1 MGAAAAPMLI
11 GSAIGAFT
19 NKDPLKGALLGGFMG
34 AAGGALMPTLG
45 GLGSTAG
52 TTATTAGTTAAN
64 TAATAGTTAANTAA
78 TTVANAGALPVQAFT
93 TGPTAAMQAA
103 NLTTGPTGIIG
114 TEAAKAGLFS
124 GATPVTTTALQGK
137 GLAQT
142 TAIQRPLTLG
152 MPGVEPGQGYEY
164 TLGDRFGQIGQFAQ
178 QNPVLTQMAA
188 QTGQSLLQ
196 QQERPLSTPG
206 LLRGS
211 QIPMEAAQYDVGIP
225 KVSLI

>member
-45 GLGSTAG
+45 GLGSA
-52 TTATTAGTTAAN
+52 AAN
-64 TAATAGTTAANTAA
+64 TAATAGTTAAGANIPAGAAFINPAGVNAATAAA
-78 TTVANAGALPVQAFT
+78 TTAPS
-93 TGPTAAMQAA
+93 AMFPSGV
-103 NLTTGPTGIIG
+103 LS
-114 TEAAKAGLFS
+114 TEAAKSAGSGIFS
-124 GATPVTTTALQGK
+124 APRAVN
-137 GLAQT
+137 
-142 TAIQRPLTLG
+142 TAITPSFERPLTLG
-152 MPGVEPGQGYEY
+152 MPNVEPGQGYEY

-178 QNPVLTQMAA
+178 QNPVLTQMAS

-196 QQERPLSTPG
+196 QPERPLPAPG

>member
-45 GLGSTAG
+45 GLGSTA
-52 TTATTAGTTAAN
+52 AN

-93 TGPTAAMQAA
+93 KGPTAAMQAA

>member
-45 GLGSTAG
+45 GLGSTA
-52 TTATTAGTTAAN
+52 AN
-64 TAATAGTTAANTAA
+64 TAATAGTTAASALP
-78 TTVANAGALPVQAFT
+78 ANAVQAFT
-93 TGPTAAMQAA
+93 TGPSAAMQAA
-103 NLTTGPTGIIG
+103 NLTTGPTGILG
-114 TEAAKAGLFS
+114 VEAAKSAGSGIFS
-124 GATPVTTTALQGK
+124 APRAVN
-137 GLAQT
+137 
-142 TAIQRPLTLG
+142 TAITPSFERPLTLG
-152 MPGVEPGQGYEY
+152 MPNVEPGQGYQY
-164 TLGDRFGQIGQFAQ
+164 TLGDRFSQIGQFAQ
-178 QNPVLTQMAA
+178 QNPVLTQMAS

-196 QQERPLSTPG
+196 QPERPLPAPG

>member
-34 AAGGALMPTLG
+34 AAGGAFMPTLG
-45 GLGSTAG
+45 GLGS
-52 TTATTAGTTAAN
+52 TAAN
-64 TAATAGTTAANTAA
+64 TAATAGTTAASALP
-78 TTVANAGALPVQAFT
+78 ANAVQAFT
-93 TGPTAAMQAA
+93 TGPSAAMQAA
-103 NLTTGPTGIIG
+103 NLTTGPTGILG
-114 TEAAKAGLFS
+114 TEAAKSAGSGIFS
-124 GATPVTTTALQGK
+124 APRAVN
-137 GLAQT
+137 
-142 TAIQRPLTLG
+142 TAITPSFERPLTLG
-152 MPGVEPGQGYEY
+152 MPNVEPGQGYQY
-164 TLGDRFGQIGQFAQ
+164 TLGDRFSQIGQFAQ
-178 QNPVLTQMAA
+178 QNPVLTQMAS

-196 QQERPLSTPG
+196 QPERPLPAPG

>member
-1 MGAAAAPMLI
+1 MFPLAPFLIGAAMGAL
-11 GSAIGAFT
+11 T

-45 GLGSTAG
+45 GLGSTA
-52 TTATTAGTTAAN
+52 AN
-64 TAATAGTTAANTAA
+64 TAATAGTTAGTTAA
-78 TTVANAGALPVQAFT
+78 SALPANAVQAFT

-103 NLTTGPTGIIG
+103 NLTTGPTGILG

-124 GATPVTTTALQGK
+124 GATPVTTPALQGQ

-142 TAIQRPLTLG
+142 AAIQRPLTLG
-152 MPGVEPGQGYEY
+152 MPGVEPGQGYQY
-164 TLGDRFGQIGQFAQ
+164 TLGDRFSQIGQFAQ

-196 QQERPLSTPG
+196 QQERPLPAPG

>member
-45 GLGSTAG
+45 GLGSTA
-52 TTATTAGTTAAN
+52 AN
-64 TAATAGTTAANTAA
+64 TAATAGNTAA
-78 TTVANAGALPVQAFT
+78 TTVANASALPVQAFT
-93 TGPTAAMQAA
+93 QGPTAAMQAA
-103 NLTTGPTGIIG
+103 NLTTGPTGIVG

-124 GATPVTTTALQGK
+124 GATPVTTPALQGQ

-211 QIPMEAAQYDVGIP
+211 QIPMEAAQYNVGIP

>member
-45 GLGSTAG
+45 GLGSTA
-52 TTATTAGTTAAN
+52 AN

-78 TTVANAGALPVQAFT
+78 TTAASSLPANAVQAFT

-114 TEAAKAGLFS
+114 TEAAKGGLFS
-124 GATPVTTTALQGK
+124 GATPVTTPALQGK

-142 TAIQRPLTLG
+142 AAIQRPLTLG

>member
-45 GLGSTAG
+45 GLGSTA
-52 TTATTAGTTAAN
+52 AN
-64 TAATAGTTAANTAA
+64 TAATAGTTAAGANIPAGAAFINPAGVNAATAA
-78 TTVANAGALPVQAFT
+78 A
-93 TGPTAAMQAA
+93 TGPSAI
-103 NLTTGPTGIIG
+103 LGV
-114 TEAAKAGLFS
+114 EAAKSAGSGIFS
-124 GATPVTTTALQGK
+124 APRAVN
-137 GLAQT
+137 
-142 TAIQRPLTLG
+142 TAITPSFERPLTLG
-152 MPGVEPGQGYEY
+152 MPNVEPGQGYQY
-164 TLGDRFGQIGQFAQ
+164 TLGDRFSQIGQFAQ
-178 QNPVLTQMAA
+178 QNPVLTQMAS

-196 QQERPLSTPG
+196 QPERPLPAPG

>member
-45 GLGSTAG
+45 GIGSTAAG
-52 TTATTAGTTAAN
+52 TTAATTAGTTAAS
-64 TAATAGTTAANTAA
+64 ALP
-78 TTVANAGALPVQAFT
+78 ANAVQAFT

-103 NLTTGPTGIIG
+103 NLTTGPTGILG
-114 TEAAKAGLFS
+114 VEAAKSAGSGMFS
-124 GATPVTTTALQGK
+124 APRAVN
-137 GLAQT
+137 
-142 TAIQRPLTLG
+142 TAITPAIERPLTLG
-152 MPGVEPGQGYEY
+152 MPGVEPGQGYQY
-164 TLGDRFGQIGQFAQ
+164 TLGDRVGQVGQFAQ
-178 QNPVLTQMAA
+178 QNPVLTQMAM

-196 QQERPLSTPG
+196 QPERPIPSPG

-211 QIPMEAAQYDVGIP
+211 QIQMQEPEYQVGIP

>member
-45 GLGSTAG
+45 GLGSTA
-52 TTATTAGTTAAN
+52 
-64 TAATAGTTAANTAA
+64 ATAGTTAAGANIPAGAAFINPAGVNAATAA
-78 TTVANAGALPVQAFT
+78 A
-93 TGPTAAMQAA
+93 TGPSAI
-103 NLTTGPTGIIG
+103 LGV
-114 TEAAKAGLFS
+114 EAAKSAGSGIFS
-124 GATPVTTTALQGK
+124 APRAVN
-137 GLAQT
+137 
-142 TAIQRPLTLG
+142 TAITPSFERPLTLG
-152 MPGVEPGQGYEY
+152 MPNVEPGQGYQY
-164 TLGDRFGQIGQFAQ
+164 TLGDRFSQIGQFAQ
-178 QNPVLTQMAA
+178 QNPVLTQMAS